1 MKTLWLIRHAHRW
14 DFVQP
19 EWFETATY
27 PYDPPLSPQGFEQA
41 AKLVEKFSSIAI
53 DRIYTSPFLRTIQTA
68 NPLARSLQLPI
79 QLEWGLC
86 EWLCQSWTSELP
98 QTTPIHEL
106 VVDYPEIDAT
116 YQSLV
121 VPCYPE
127 TIAELDTRITML
139 ADKLSQDNNDQHLLV
154 IAHKGSALGIAKALT
169 AESRWQNYD
178 LACGEMIKLTN
189 LDGRW
194 RSDLIDR

>member
-1 MKTLWLIRHAHRW
+1 MKTLWLVRHAHRW

-27 PYDPPLSPQGFEQA
+27 RYDPPLSPQGFDQA
-41 AKLVEKFSSIAI
+41 ASLVEKFSSITI
-53 DRIYTSPFLRTIQTA
+53 NRIYTSPFLRTIQTA
-68 NPLARSLQLPI
+68 DPLARSLQLSI

-98 QTTPIHEL
+98 KTTPINEL
-106 VVDYPEIDAT
+106 ITDYPCIDTT

-121 VPCYPE
+121 IPCYPE
-127 TIAELDTRITML
+127 TTDQLDARIAML
-139 ADKLSQDNNDQHLLV
+139 ADKLIQCNDDRHIV
-154 IAHKGSALGIAKALT
+154 AIAHKGSALGLAAALT
-169 AESRWQNYD
+169 GESHWKNYD
-178 LACGEMIKLTN
+178 LACGEIIKLVCT
-189 LDGRW
+189 DGCW

>member
-27 PYDPPLSPQGFEQA
+27 PYDPPLSPQGFDQA
-41 AKLVEKFSSIAI
+41 ANLVEKFSSIAI

-68 NPLARSLQLPI
+68 DPIARSLRLSI

-86 EWLCQSWTSELP
+86 EWLYQAWTSELP
-98 QTTPIHEL
+98 KTTPINRL
-106 VVDYPEIDAT
+106 ITDYPYIDTT

-121 VPCYPE
+121 MPCYPE
-127 TIAELDTRITML
+127 TTEQLDVRIAML
-139 ADKLSQDNNDQHLLV
+139 ADKLSQCNDDQHIV
-154 IAHKGSALGIAKALT
+154 AIAHKGSVLGIAQALT
-169 AESRWQNYD
+169 GESSWRTYD
-178 LACGEMIKLTN
+178 LGCSEIIKLVC

-194 RSDLIDR
+194 HSSLIDR